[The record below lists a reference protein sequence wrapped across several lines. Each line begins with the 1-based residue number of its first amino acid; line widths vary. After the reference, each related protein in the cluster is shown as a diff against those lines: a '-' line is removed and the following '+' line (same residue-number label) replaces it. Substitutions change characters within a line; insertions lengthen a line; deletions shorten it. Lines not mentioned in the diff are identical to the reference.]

1 MSDSRPAGNDKTPST
16 SKQDSRS
23 GPNLAEIAQRPKPSA
38 GRRTR
43 AAGISVCSEAR
54 DASADPLAARRARRR
69 GPIWPHRTTVRRP
82 ATAERGGPVWGR
94 DETQAKNSEHAAER
108 VGPEEVAELEIL
120 VEHGVALVAAELLE
134 AGGVGPA
141 VHATGQSAALKAVAA
156 ERRGIESRRRSTAL
170 DNTRDGVRIDGVDA
184 DHRGGRGPAP
194 LRWVGGAQMRRNRGP
209 SVMPAASCQ
218 RRSARTGRRSDLP

>member
-1 MSDSRPAGNDKTPST
+1 MDAFSGPPALHRLPKPPYQATTLVQPKTPRTPKVAPLRTPTRSVAGRSPKDRGRAESQGGRGSAKSVRPAVRRWFDCLAFFNGPSSAGPNRAPSPTGELKRPCPTAGQLATTRHPGT

-94 DETQAKNSEHAAER
+94 DETQAK
-108 VGPEEVAELEIL
+108 
-120 VEHGVALVAAELLE
+120 
-134 AGGVGPA
+134 
-141 VHATGQSAALKAVAA
+141 
-156 ERRGIESRRRSTAL
+156 
-170 DNTRDGVRIDGVDA
+170 D
-184 DHRGGRGPAP
+184 
-194 LRWVGGAQMRRNRGP
+194 
-209 SVMPAASCQ
+209 
-218 RRSARTGRRSDLP
+218 